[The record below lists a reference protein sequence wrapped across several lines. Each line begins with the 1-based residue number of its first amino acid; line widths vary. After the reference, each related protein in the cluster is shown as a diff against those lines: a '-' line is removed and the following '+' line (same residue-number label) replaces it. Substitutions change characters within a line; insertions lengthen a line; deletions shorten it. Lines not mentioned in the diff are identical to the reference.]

1 MRGGMG
7 GGNNDFLALDF
18 ALGLGLDLLGNKV
31 EWHGTINVAQYY
43 RALVL
48 GIPQF
53 KEKKKEN

>member
-31 EWHGTINVAQYY
+31 E
-43 RALVL
+43 
-48 GIPQF
+48 
-53 KEKKKEN
+53 